1 MNEYER
7 YINYRRKRQIK
18 PAARIS
24 RKNKKATMIDNYIL
38 QRQDMLEVIE
48 ERDKMIVDKKDF
60 DSFVGQA
67 AAAIKKALR

>member
-24 RKNKKATMIDNYIL
+24 RENKKATMIDNYIL

>member
-18 PAARIS
+18 PAASILREN
-24 RKNKKATMIDNYIL
+24 KNATIIDNYIL
-38 QRQDMLEVIE
+38 QRQDMLEAIE
-48 ERDKMIVDKKDF
+48 EKDKMIVDKKDF

>member
-7 YINYRRKRQIK
+7 YINYRSKKQIT
-18 PAARIS
+18 PAAGIL